1 MEVIWSCFILLL
13 ELGIQILKFNIIG
26 GLFVGNFVDIIFM
39 QNGYIGVDYN
49 VDIVDDDLDS
59 DLESSGFCFLI
70 MEFVD

>member
-59 DLESSGFCFLI
+59 DLENSGFCFLI